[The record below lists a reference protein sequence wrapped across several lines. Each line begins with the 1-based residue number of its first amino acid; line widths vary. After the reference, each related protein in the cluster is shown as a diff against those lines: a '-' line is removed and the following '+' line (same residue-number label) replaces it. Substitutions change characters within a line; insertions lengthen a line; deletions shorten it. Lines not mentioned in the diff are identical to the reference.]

1 MERTLNSSTLFV
13 QVTNGKTGFLAY
25 ETRFWFPSEESK
37 SFSPFYY
44 SYEVHSGVATSHQA
58 HFAKLDKAEAFCM
71 CWAAAGLMRLF

>member
-1 MERTLNSSTLFV
+1 MERTLNSTTLLVQVTNGKTGFLAYETRFWFSDSSPLLV

-44 SYEVHSGVATSHQA
+44 SYEVHSSNPVP
-58 HFAKLDKAEAFCM
+58 D
-71 CWAAAGLMRLF
+71 

>member
-1 MERTLNSSTLFV
+1 MERTLNPSTLLVQVTNGKTGSLAYETRIWLSDTSPLLV

-44 SYEVHSGVATSHQA
+44 SYEVHSWVQG
-58 HFAKLDKAEAFCM
+58 
-71 CWAAAGLMRLF
+71 